1 MRWSRTSGGP
11 PLAVD
16 LGTSRIRIRGPRD
29 GHRYDGASVI
39 AVATGTRRVVAVGDQ
54 ASRVL
59 GRTPPDIEA
68 VVPLSRGVVT
78 DFDAATLLLRH
89 ALDGARP
96 ARRGLLPPGAL
107 IGVPASA
114 TELQRLAAEEVML
127 QAGVRWVRQLP
138 KGLLAALGAGMPLWD
153 CGGTM
158 IVDIGAG
165 TTEICA
171 FAFGTLV
178 AAESSPVAGDAVT
191 SALVTHLQRTHALAL
206 STSAAEAVKT
216 GLGRV
221 AESAP
226 DTRLPVRGRDRVT
239 DLPRT
244 VSVAA
249 GELRDLIEPELRRI
263 ARLVGTAIGN
273 CPGGVADDIVE
284 RGLVITGGG
293 ALFDGFADRLGQAV
307 GMSVQL
313 AESPRQSVIEGAVRW
328 IEDVDPAARRQMVVP
343 L

>member
-11 PLAVD
+11 PVAVD
-16 LGTSRIRIRGPRD
+16 LGTSRLRVRGPRG

-39 AVATGTRRVVAVGDQ
+39 AVTTGSRQVVAVGDQ
-54 ASRVL
+54 AGRIL

-78 DFDAATLLLRH
+78 DFDAAALLLRH
-89 ALDGARP
+89 ALGDGGP
-96 ARRGLLPPGAL
+96 SRRGLLPPGVVT
-107 IGVPASA
+107 GVPASA
-114 TELQRLAAEEVML
+114 TEVQRIAAEEVLL
-127 QAGVRWVRQLP
+127 QAGARWVRLLP
-138 KGLLAALGAGMPLWD
+138 KGMLAALGAGLPLWD
-153 CGGTM
+153 SGGTM

-178 AAESSPVAGDAVT
+178 SAESSPVAGDAVT
-191 SALVTHLQRTHALAL
+191 SALVTHLQREHTLAL

-221 AESAP
+221 AETAP
-226 DTRLPVRGRDRVT
+226 GTRLPVRGRDRVT
-239 DLPRT
+239 DLPKT

-249 GELRDLIEPELRRI
+249 GELRDIIEPEIRRI
-263 ARLVGTAIGN
+263 ARLVVTAIGN

-284 RGLVITGGG
+284 RGLVVTGGG
-293 ALFDGFADRLGQAV
+293 ALFDGLPDRLGRAI
-307 GMSVQL
+307 GMTVHLAAAPRSSVL
-313 AESPRQSVIEGAVRW
+313 DGAARW
-328 IEDVDPAARRQMVVP
+328 IDEVDPAARRQMLAP